1 MADQQTNLPILAG
14 LRDVADSHATATSNL
29 NANITGGL
37 KNVVGSIANLRD
49 SFLNL
54 SNRQMSNLEYQ
65 ILKQEK
71 YFIESLEHQKSAASG
86 PLQIMQTLFGFIS
99 QNQATKIARLED
111 QRNKQE
117 ANFKGLLGDTIE
129 VSKTVSGI
137 LEQQTEVFEELKDNF
152 AKMIALSGQQ
162 TVMMAKQ
169 RQDYITQQMTPE
181 KFSKWREMVGDIKER
196 YRTTGEGISQ
206 KEKIILKGD
215 RLLSGMSSLQKV
227 IWDVKDLLGQ
237 PVTKKRVGGEK
248 ETAAKL
254 ASEAQNTA
262 AVNRNTDAVKAGA
275 DKEEETNRTQR
286 KIFGK
291 NGTLHKGL
299 EKFVKEMSQGSSGL
313 GTWLLGFGK
322 SMLRWMPM
330 LAAFGSS
337 AIDYFGA
344 QGAKESRK
352 QHWLAQGYT
361 EEEANRLGQ
370 AGTEGYGSSFGTLA
384 GAGIGML
391 FGGPFGAAIGAV
403 LGNYVGKWLTGP
415 DSIGERLEKFVIDWG
430 KSNDK
435 ILSKE
440 EELLEHQTIQKEKE
454 LGWWDS
460 LLRSLG
466 FGPALDQIDEN
477 QRRAAEAAQRR
488 RDAIAAE
495 QAARQARDEK
505 ILNDKSEAG
514 EQYRQA
520 LEILSK
526 NPNPEALK
534 SINEWYANKTN
545 PGSVELKKSKDGA
558 LLNEKGNVGNQPI
571 IVPVPVGDK
580 SSGTTINNVT
590 NNTTKVSMAT
600 DPEFKRKVMPDW
612 NAYGRPAYG

>member
-1 MADQQTNLPILAG
+1 MANQQTNLPILAG
-14 LRDVADSHATATSNL
+14 LRDVADSHANATSNL
-29 NANITGGL
+29 NASITGGL
-37 KNVVGSIANLRD
+37 RNVVGSITNLQD
-49 SFLNL
+49 SFLSL
-54 SNRQMSNLEYQ
+54 STKQMNSLEDQ
-65 ILKQEK
+65 ILGQER
-71 YFIESLEHQKSAASG
+71 YFEQSLEQQKAAASG
-86 PLQIMQTLFGFIS
+86 PLQIMQTLFAFIS
-99 QNQATKIARLED
+99 QNQARKIAQLEE
-111 QRNKQE
+111 QRNQQE
-117 ANFKGLLGDTIE
+117 ANFKNVLGRTIS
-129 VSKTVSGI
+129 VSEKMGKI
-137 LEQQTEVFEELKDNF
+137 LAQQTQVFAKLKDNL

-169 RQDYITQQMTPE
+169 RQDYLMAKGGQLKTEEWRDMIAVVKQRYMESGQSITDAE
-181 KFSKWREMVGDIKER
+181 K
-196 YRTTGEGISQ
+196 T
-206 KEKIILKGD
+206 ILKGD
-215 RLLSGMSSLQKV
+215 QFLSGMLSLQKV
-227 IWDVKDLLGQ
+227 IWDVKELLGQ
-237 PVTKKRVGGEK
+237 PITKKRAGGEK

-275 DKEEETNRTQR
+275 DKEEETNKTQR

-384 GAGIGML
+384 GAGIGTL

-466 FGPALDQIDEN
+466 FGPAMDQIDEN

-495 QAARQARDEK
+495 QAERQARDEK
-505 ILNDKSEAG
+505 ILSDKSEAG
-514 EQYRQA
+514 KQYRQA
-520 LEILSK
+520 LEILQK

-534 SINEWYANKTN
+534 AINEWYASKTN

-558 LLNEKGNVGNQPI
+558 LLNEKGNVDNQPI